1 VLLGVL
7 LLGLVQ
13 NAINLLNVPPN
24 YDYVVSG
31 LVIAAAAT
39 LDVFRRSFAEASLR
53 RRSTLRKAQE
63 GTERKSAEV
72 VAGNSKTPRRMT

>member
-1 VLLGVL
+1 VL

-31 LVIAAAAT
+31 LVIALAASV
-39 LDVFRRSFAEASLR
+39 DVFRRNFAEAALR
-53 RRSTLRKAQE
+53 RRSARVKQE
-63 GTERKSAEV
+63 QAGSAPKP
-72 VAGNSKTPRRMT
+72 A